1 MGWRAALYSSP
12 DPAVPRHVCRL
23 SLSTIKPSK
32 GNFTNRLSTL
42 TLTVMALVFLGVTLP
57 SGDAV
62 AQQKTLKE
70 QVVGTWTYASVDI
83 VSTNGSRA
91 PLYGPSPQ
99 GVASFDSNGH
109 YILLTAR
116 SGLPKF
122 ASNNRNEGTPEENK
136 AVVQGSIAH
145 FGTYTVND
153 ADKTIT
159 FHIETST
166 FPNWN
171 GTDQKRP
178 FTVTGDELKWTT
190 PASSGGSAEV
200 VLKRAK

>member
-1 MGWRAALYSSP
+1 M
-12 DPAVPRHVCRL
+12 V
-23 SLSTIKPSK
+23 KPL
-32 GNFTNRLSTL
+32 RTL
-42 TLTVMALVFLGVTLP
+42 TLTAAALLALGVSLP
-57 SGDAV
+57 SSDAA

-70 QVVGTWTYASVDI
+70 QVVGTWAYVSVDI
-83 VSTNGSRA
+83 VGADGNRE
-91 PLYGPSPQ
+91 PLYGPNPQ
-99 GVASFDSNGH
+99 GLASFDGNGH

-116 SGLPKF
+116 RGQPKF

-145 FGTYTVND
+145 FGTYSVNE

-171 GTDQKRP
+171 GTEQKRP

-200 VLKRAK
+200 VLRRAK